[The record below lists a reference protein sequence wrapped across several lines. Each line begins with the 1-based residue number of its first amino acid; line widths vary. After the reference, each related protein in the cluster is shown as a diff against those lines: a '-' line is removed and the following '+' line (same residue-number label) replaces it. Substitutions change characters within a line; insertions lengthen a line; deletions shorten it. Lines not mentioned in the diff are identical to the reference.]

1 MKKISRRKFIKTS
14 TTGMAVATATPML
27 AARAFSSAPGSEK
40 NVLVLGAGLAGL
52 SCAYELDKAGYD
64 VTVLEARTRPGG
76 RVRTYRDPFADG
88 LYAEMGAEYVDA
100 SDTYVRKYCK
110 KFTRFYAFKRQGLF
124 LFYEIRH

>member
-88 LYAEMGAEYVDA
+88 LYAEMGAEYEDA

-110 KFTRFYAFKRQGLF
+110 KFGLE
-124 LFYEIRH
+124 LLAAKLYDGIYVR